1 MVSTT
6 LALRVAG
13 KQYSDLLGEI
23 RNSFDSLHASEAAI
37 AQLVIDNPDQ
47 VAEMNISQLA
57 AFSDTSVATVVR
69 FSKALGYKGYP
80 DFRMAL
86 VGEVSRLN
94 SNSSFI
100 SNLDG
105 GITVDDNE
113 AEIIRKIALADSIA
127 IQSTA
132 ERLDVPTFKKVVD
145 SWENA
150 KTIGIIGLASSGYV
164 AMDLQLKLNR
174 LSKPAIA
181 WRDAHSALTSIS
193 LLGKG
198 DVLVAVSHSGT
209 TLDVVDVMNEFK
221 ARGVKIVLITNSH
234 RSVGSSIADLVL
246 YTSARETTFRSGA
259 TASRIAQL
267 TVVDCLCV
275 AMAQRNWSE
284 TKSALEV
291 SRAAVGSRSG
301 KKTSAT
307 SETSKSRSQT
317 KTRTRGGNK

>member
-1 MVSTT
+1 MAT
-6 LALRVAG
+6 
-13 KQYSDLLGEI
+13 SDLIGEI

-37 AQLVIDNPDQ
+37 AQLVIDNPDR
-47 VAEMNISQLA
+47 VTAMNISQLA
-57 AFSDTSVATVVR
+57 EFSETSVATVVR
-69 FSKALGYKGYP
+69 FSKALGFKGYP

-86 VGEVSRLN
+86 VGEVSRRN
-94 SNSSFI
+94 STTGAI

-105 GITVDDNE
+105 GITIDDSDE
-113 AEIIRKIALADSIA
+113 EIIRKIALADAIA

-132 ERLDVPTFKKVVD
+132 ERLDVATFKKVV
-145 SWENA
+145 NA
-150 KTIGIIGLASSGYV
+150 WGKARTIGIIGLASSGYV

-174 LSKPAIA
+174 LAKPAIA

-193 LLGKG
+193 LLNKG
-198 DVLVAVSHSGT
+198 DVLVAVSHSGM

-221 ARGVKIVLITNSH
+221 ARGVTIVLITNSH
-234 RSVGSSIADLVL
+234 RSTATTIADLVL

-275 AMAQRNWSE
+275 AMAQRNWSG
-284 TKSALEV
+284 TKSALEI

-301 KKTSAT
+301 KKVVTN
-307 SETSKSRSQT
+307 KHPKPV
-317 KTRTRGGNK
+317 KTRNRGGNK

>member
-1 MVSTT
+1 MAT
-6 LALRVAG
+6 
-13 KQYSDLLGEI
+13 SDLIGEI

-37 AQLVIDNPDQ
+37 AQLVIDNPDR
-47 VAEMNISQLA
+47 VTAMNISQLA
-57 AFSDTSVATVVR
+57 EFSETSVATVVR
-69 FSKALGYKGYP
+69 FSKALGFKGYP

-86 VGEVSRLN
+86 VGEVSRRN
-94 SNSSFI
+94 STTGAI

-105 GITVDDNE
+105 GITIDDSDE
-113 AEIIRKIALADSIA
+113 EIIRKIALADAIA

-132 ERLDVPTFKKVVD
+132 ERLDVATFKKVV
-145 SWENA
+145 NA
-150 KTIGIIGLASSGYV
+150 WGKARTIGIIGLASSGYV

-174 LSKPAIA
+174 LGKPAIA

-193 LLGKG
+193 LLNKG

-209 TLDVVDVMNEFK
+209 TLDIVDVMNEFK
-221 ARGVKIVLITNSH
+221 ARGVTIVLITNSH
-234 RSVGSSIADLVL
+234 RSTATTIADLTL

-275 AMAQRNWSE
+275 AMAQRNWSG
-284 TKSALEV
+284 TKSALEI

-301 KKTSAT
+301 KKVMPN
-307 SETSKSRSQT
+307 KHPKPV
-317 KTRTRGGNK
+317 KTRNQGGNK